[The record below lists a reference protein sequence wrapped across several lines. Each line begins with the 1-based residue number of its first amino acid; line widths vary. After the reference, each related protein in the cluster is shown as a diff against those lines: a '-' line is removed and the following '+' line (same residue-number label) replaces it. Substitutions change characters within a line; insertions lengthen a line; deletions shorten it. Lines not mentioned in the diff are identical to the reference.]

1 MSSRIVMKKYFG
13 YLLGGLVAF
22 AIAMPVLFGGS
33 LVHAQALSGSDDFF
47 GGSDASSFAATA
59 GLGSGDLADTIASI
73 IRVALGFLGV
83 VAVVIILYGGFRWMI
98 AGGNNTKVDEAR
110 KLIFAGITGLIII
123 LSAYAI
129 ASFVID
135 QISTAVAGESSS

>member
-1 MSSRIVMKKYFG
+1 MKKYFG
-13 YLLGGLVAF
+13 YLLGGLMAF
-22 AIAMPVLFGGS
+22 AIATPVLFGGS
-33 LVHAQALSGSDDFF
+33 LVHAQALSGADDFF
-47 GGSDASSFAATA
+47 GGSDASTFAATA

-98 AGGNNTKVDEAR
+98 AGGDSKKVDDAR

-135 QISTAVAGESSS
+135 QISTAVSGTTSTE